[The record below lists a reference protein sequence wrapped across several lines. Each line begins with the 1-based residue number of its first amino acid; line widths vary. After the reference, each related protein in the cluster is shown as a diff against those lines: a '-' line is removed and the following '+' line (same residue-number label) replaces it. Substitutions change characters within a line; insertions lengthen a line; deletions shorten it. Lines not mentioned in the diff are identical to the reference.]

1 MLRIRKEQ
9 MNALD
14 DAAQNVFHQQLLTY
28 LRREMPDATEE
39 FSDAALLRRIET
51 SEERAAKY
59 GIGSN
64 AGVAQFVC
72 LTFISGVEFDE
83 IPEVNALLKSD
94 EEDPEERLADL
105 VDCLAEMEDDD
116 IEKQE

>member
-14 DAAQNVFHQQLLTY
+14 GAAQNVFHQQLLTY
-28 LRREMPDATEE
+28 LRREMPDVTEE
-39 FSDAALLRRIET
+39 FSDAALLRRIEE
-51 SEERAAKY
+51 SEDRAAKY

-94 EEDPEERLADL
+94 HDDPEELLSDL
-105 VDCLAEMEDDD
+105 VDCLEEMEDGD
-116 IEKQE
+116 IDTEE